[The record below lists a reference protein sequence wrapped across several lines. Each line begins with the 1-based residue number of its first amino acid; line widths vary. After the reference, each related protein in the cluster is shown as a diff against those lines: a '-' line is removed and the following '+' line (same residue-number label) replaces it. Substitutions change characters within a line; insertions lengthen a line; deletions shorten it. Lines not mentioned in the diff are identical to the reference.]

1 MEFEKKPINEIKK
14 PMNNDYLEIDNADG
28 MPGLADATLAMEFLM
43 SVKTGIRSCAI
54 SLTEIADPE
63 ARRAI
68 TGFLNDGIDLHE
80 QLIDLFLAKGWL
92 YPFEPDTQFR
102 LDDISAK
109 TALQIASLDLF
120 PGNTSRLGTFAT
132 PNY

>member
-14 PMNNDYLEIDNADG
+14 PMNNDYLEIDNAIG
-28 MPGLADATLAMEFLM
+28 MPGLADATLAMEFLL

-68 TGFLNDGIDLHE
+68 RGFLNDGIDLHE
-80 QLIDLFLAKGWL
+80 QLTDLLLAKGWL
-92 YPFEPDTQFR
+92 HPFEPETQFG
-102 LDDISAK
+102 LDNITAK
-109 TALQIASLDLF
+109 TALRIASLDLF
-120 PGNTSRLGTFAT
+120 PDYTGRLGVFAT
-132 PNY
+132 PKY